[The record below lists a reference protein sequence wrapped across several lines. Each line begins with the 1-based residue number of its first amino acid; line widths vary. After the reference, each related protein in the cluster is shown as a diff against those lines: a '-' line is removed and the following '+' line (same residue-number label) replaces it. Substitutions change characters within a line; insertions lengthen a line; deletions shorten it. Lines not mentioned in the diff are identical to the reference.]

1 MRFRRLE
8 LIRYGGF
15 ADRVLDFGGG
25 GVDFHLIVGP
35 NEAGKSTML
44 EAISDLLFGIP
55 GQSRQNWRYDYADLR
70 IRALIEHD
78 DGILDLTRRKGNRN
92 TLLAADG
99 SALPDE
105 VLAPLLAGIDRR
117 TFERMFG
124 LDHEKLREGGQA
136 ILEGKD
142 DAARIV
148 LEAGTGLSGI
158 GTELKRLD
166 DEAAAVFKPNAQNP
180 AVNRLMRERAEALAA
195 VRDATLTDAQWS
207 AVKEQRRE
215 AEDRRAAL
223 LAEGQ
228 ALTARA
234 AALERIERARR
245 PLARLTAAR
254 SASAALGPVPD
265 LSADADRRLASA
277 LAERTTAAGL
287 AEQHRTTLARL
298 QGEHDKIVLPERL
311 LAEQARLE
319 ALEER
324 RPVIEKADPPSI

>member
-15 ADRVLDFGGG
+15 ADRVLDFGSGG
-25 GVDFHLIVGP
+25 IDFHIVVGP
-35 NEAGKSTML
+35 NEAGKSTTL

-55 GQSRQNWRYDYADLR
+55 GQSRQNWRYDYSELR

-78 DGILDLTRRKGNRN
+78 DGNLDLTRRKGNRN
-92 TLLAADG
+92 TLLKADG
-99 SALPDE
+99 SPLPDE

-124 LDHEKLREGGQA
+124 LDHEKLRDGGQA

-166 DEAAAVFKPNAQNP
+166 DEAAALFKPNAQNP
-180 AVNRLMRERAEALAA
+180 TINRLMRERVDALA
-195 VRDATLTDAQWS
+195 VMRDATLTDAQWS

-215 AEDRRAAL
+215 AEERRAAL
-223 LAEGQ
+223 LTEGH
-228 ALTARA
+228 ALTSRARA
-234 AALERIERARR
+234 PAARATDGSARGSGGPRADTRAARR
-245 PLARLTAAR
+245 CR
-254 SASAALGPVPD
+254 ASPHLGTC
-265 LSADADRRLASA
+265 
-277 LAERTTAAGL
+277 RTY
-287 AEQHRTTLARL
+287 
-298 QGEHDKIVLPERL
+298 HDCEPG
-311 LAEQARLE
+311 
-319 ALEER
+319 
-324 RPVIEKADPPSI
+324 